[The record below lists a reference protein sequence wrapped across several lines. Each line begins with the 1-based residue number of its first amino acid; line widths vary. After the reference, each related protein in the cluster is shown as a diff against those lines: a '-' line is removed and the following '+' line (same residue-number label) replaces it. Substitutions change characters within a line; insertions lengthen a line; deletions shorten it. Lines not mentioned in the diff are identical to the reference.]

1 MTDRPQASDKE
12 VGRVATE
19 ASASAAHSIV
29 RSISALA
36 DEYLLLLIM
45 LVVMARPFISG
56 RTFTWTNTWFQIAW
70 FACGGIWLARCAGR
84 GKLPFKYPLSIG
96 LLAGFVAVC
105 AVTLAT
111 GVSVNNTYRALCETA
126 GYLVAMYLAMNAVSN
141 WQAARRI
148 VIAIVFVSVLVS
160 LNGYLQRVYIL
171 EYTRMVFLD
180 KEDLFRRTLIG
191 PLAQPFWERMQVNR
205 IFSTF
210 LYPPAFAG
218 YLIVCI
224 PLTFGLM
231 AAYRSVRGLAIS
243 ATAFCVQL
251 TALLLTVTRGA
262 WLAVALSSCVMAV
275 FAWRNRAGLRE
286 RTVHVAAALAIATV
300 VAVGLWV
307 SSDAVARALSPV
319 PKSAPEIVEPAA
331 VPEPEVAATVP
342 APAETE
348 LSGITP
354 GMDDLMFAGSFV
366 ARLTYW
372 QGALRMFAARPI
384 LGMGWNAFARVYPK
398 YMILG
403 GWPVTVV
410 HNDYLQVLAETGLVG
425 FALYIAF
432 WIVTIVA
439 GIKLSLDSDGPAE
452 LRWLRTGI
460 LCAIISFL
468 LHSLVDFDLYIPG
481 IALNVFFLAG
491 LMLGTTQRQ
500 PRQMEFNWLRAA
512 AGIALLAFA
521 VGFSFC
527 PYWAD
532 RIFPN
537 KVILHGQVAVADAMF
552 SGTPV
557 KSEDAALLLSR
568 EDIEQ
573 IQSGRIS
580 RDEQFDIILRR
591 IETVKRR
598 IATAETVFRFDPK
611 FAGYQGSLDY
621 IAAHSMVNPVK
632 HTDSAIRHY
641 KRAMELD
648 PADFTLHLLLA
659 RANIQRGNYSSNSE
673 TERRM
678 YYTRALLQ
686 YETAI
691 KCYPNNPEIW
701 RECGNAY
708 IGTGQEK
715 KGRQLIE
722 RADQLQPH
730 FKVYG

>member
-1 MTDRPQASDKE
+1 MADPAQASNKE
-12 VGRVATE
+12 VGRPATE
-19 ASASAAHSIV
+19 ANVSPAHSLV
-29 RSISALA
+29 RPIAALA

-56 RTFTWTNTWFQIAW
+56 RTFDWSNTWFQIAW
-70 FACGGIWLARCAGR
+70 FTCGGIWLARCAGK
-84 GKLPFKYPLSIG
+84 GKLPFRHPLSIG
-96 LLAGFVAVC
+96 LFAGFVAVC

-111 GVSVNNTYRALCETA
+111 GVSVNDTYRALCEMF
-126 GYLVAMYLAMNAVSN
+126 GYLLAMYLAMNAVSN
-141 WQAARRI
+141 WQAARRV

-160 LNGYLQRVYIL
+160 LNGYIQRVYTL
-171 EYTRMVFLD
+171 EYGRLEFLE
-180 KEDLFRRTLIG
+180 KEDLFRRVLIG
-191 PLAQPFWERMQVNR
+191 PVAQPFWERMQVNR

-231 AAYRSVRGLAIS
+231 AAYRSLRGLAVS

-262 WLAVALSSCVMAV
+262 WLAVAISSCVMAV
-275 FAWRNRAGLRE
+275 FAWHDRAGLRE
-286 RTVHVAAALAIATV
+286 RTVRVAAALTIATV

-307 SSDAVARALSPV
+307 SSDNVARALSPV
-319 PKSAPEIVEPAA
+319 PKSAPEIAEPAA
-331 VPEPEVAATVP
+331 MPEPEASET
-342 APAETE
+342 APTSTHPD
-348 LSGITP
+348 LSGKTM
-354 GMDDLMFAGSFV
+354 GMDDLMFAGSFM

-384 LGMGWNAFARVYPK
+384 LGIGWNAFARVYPK
-398 YMILG
+398 HMILG

-410 HNDYLQVLAETGLVG
+410 HNDYLQVLAETGLIG
-425 FALYIAF
+425 FALYAAF
-432 WIVTIVA
+432 WIVTIIGGV
-439 GIKLSLDSDGPAE
+439 KLSVNSDSPAE
-452 LRWLRTGI
+452 LRWLRTGM

-491 LMLGTTQRQ
+491 LMLGTAQRE
-500 PRQMEFNWLRAA
+500 PRQMKFNWLRAA
-512 AGIALLAFA
+512 AGIALLVFA
-521 VGFSFC
+521 VGLSFC

-532 RIFPN
+532 RIFSN
-537 KVILHGQVAVADAMF
+537 KVILHGQVAAADAMF
-552 SGTPV
+552 TGTPV
-557 KSEDAALLLSR
+557 KWEDAALLLSR
-568 EDIEQ
+568 EDIEL

-580 RDEQFDIILRR
+580 RDKQFDIILRR
-591 IETVKRR
+591 LDAVKRR
-598 IATAETVFRFDPK
+598 IATAEAIFRFDPK
-611 FAGYQGSLDY
+611 FAGYQGTLDY
-621 IAAHSMVNPVK
+621 IAAHSMVNPVRY
-632 HTDSAIRHY
+632 TDSAIRHY

-648 PADFTLHLLLA
+648 PTDFTLHLLLA
-659 RANIQRGNYSSNSE
+659 RANIQRGNYSSNSD

-678 YYTRALLQ
+678 YYTRALQ
-686 YETAI
+686 QFEAAT

-701 RECGNAY
+701 REWGNVY
-708 IGTGQEK
+708 IGMGQQE

-722 RADQLQPH
+722 RADQLQPY